1 VAETGPRF
9 CPRCGTARVGEMAFC
24 PNCGLDLHDLPR
36 DAGVVPAPAADT
48 PADTA
53 AATPADSASLPASPG
68 PPPLVAPVPQLAT
81 RAGDEERRRGP
92 SAWGSILPAII
103 LIAILGLIAAWLGG
117 IGPFARGSD
126 GSSGP
131 GVLPVATPSPTSAFA
146 PVTAAPSF
154 SVGPGLTAPPVGL
167 TILSPAD
174 RAVVGSQDLTVIGSA
189 PAGLTITQDISF
201 GLDRHAT
208 VDGTGHWAISVQLSD
223 GENKLTFRI
232 GDDHSTSQTI
242 RVIYIPPAS

>member
-24 PNCGLDLHDLPR
+24 PNCGLDLHDLPS
-36 DAGVVPAPAADT
+36 DAARGAAATATPAAPAPPAPA
-48 PADTA
+48 
-53 AATPADSASLPASPG
+53 
-68 PPPLVAPVPQLAT
+68 VAPVLPPAAPQ
-81 RAGDEERRRGP
+81 GEGERRREP
-92 SAWGSILPAII
+92 SVWGSLVPAVI

-117 IGPFARGSD
+117 IGPFARGAD
-126 GSSGP
+126 GSPGP
-131 GVLPVATPSPTSAFA
+131 GILPVATPSPTSVILP
-146 PVTAAPSF
+146 PVTATPSF
-154 SVGPGLTAPPVGL
+154 SVGPGFTAAPVGL

-174 RAVVGSQDLTVIGSA
+174 GAVVGSQDLTVIGSA

-208 VDGTGHWAISVQLSD
+208 VDGTGHWAIQIQLSE
-223 GENKLTFRI
+223 GENRLTFRI

>member
-1 VAETGPRF
+1 
-9 CPRCGTARVGEMAFC
+9 MAFC
-24 PNCGLDLHDLPR
+24 PNCGLDLRDLPS
-36 DAGVVPAPAADT
+36 DAAAAPAQ
-48 PADTA
+48 A
-53 AATPADSASLPASPG
+53 AATPADASGPTPAAPTPPAPPIVTPVLP
-68 PPPLVAPVPQLAT
+68 PVPP
-81 RAGDEERRRGP
+81 AGEEERRREP
-92 SAWGSILPAII
+92 SVWGSLVPAVV

-117 IGPFARGSD
+117 IGPFARGAD
-126 GSSGP
+126 GSPGP

-174 RAVVGSQDLTVIGSA
+174 GAVVGSQDLTIIGSA

-208 VDGTGHWAISVQLSD
+208 VDGTGHWAIQVQLSD

>member
-1 VAETGPRF
+1 
-9 CPRCGTARVGEMAFC
+9 MAFC

-36 DAGVVPAPAADT
+36 DSGVAPAQGATAAAAGPAAPPVAAPVLPPAPAT
-48 PADTA
+48 P
-53 AATPADSASLPASPG
+53 
-68 PPPLVAPVPQLAT
+68 
-81 RAGDEERRRGP
+81 RAEGERRREP
-92 SAWGSILPAII
+92 SAWGSLLPAII

-117 IGPFARGSD
+117 IGPFARGAD
-126 GSSGP
+126 GSPGP

-208 VDGTGHWAISVQLSD
+208 VDGTGHWAIQVQLSD